1 MNTGI
6 VRRQHAHHFATADQ
20 EFSASKLGTWLFLV
34 TEVLL
39 FGGLFVGYAY
49 GKSVYP
55 EMWHEASKHL
65 DWKLGA
71 LNTLFLITSSFTMV
85 MAVNAAQR
93 NKAGEMNGKM
103 VGYLIATIALAGC
116 FLVVKYFEYS
126 HKFHDG
132 MLPGIYYTYS
142 GVQNAN
148 AHYFFGLYFLM
159 TGLHGFHVVVG
170 MILLG
175 WVLVRATKGHFY
187 SEYYTPVEVGG
198 LYWHLVDLI
207 WIYLF
212 PLLYLVG

>member
-6 VRRQHAHHFATADQ
+6 VKRHHAHHFANAEH
-20 EFSASKLGTWLFLV
+20 EFSASKLGMWLFLV

-103 VGYLIATIALAGC
+103 VGYLVATIALAGC

-126 HKFHDG
+126 HKFHEG
-132 MLPGIYYTYS
+132 MLPGTYYTYS
-142 GVQNAN
+142 GVHAAN

-170 MILLG
+170 MILLT
-175 WVLVRATKGHFY
+175 WVLVRASRGHFY